1 MRPFI
6 CCCYYNKN
14 YGHLSIYRYLL
25 KCVCVVNRSETADN
39 DMDDSGSDED
49 DDDCKIK
56 ALRVLQ
62 SAQNN
67 IFCTAL
73 LLSKYYLTY
82 LHKNEPRIAGQT
94 GYAKVQENLQTPNG
108 SHKMFRMQ
116 TAVFYS
122 LHELLVSTYGL
133 KSSIHMNSIEALAMF
148 LMACGHGWSNGATQY
163 VFNHSGE
170 TISRK
175 FEDVLHCMV
184 AMCEDYIRPIDPNF
198 STTHPRISNDRRMM
212 PFFKD
217 CIGALD
223 GTHISATPPSHDAI
237 RYFGRSRKATQNVL
251 AVVDFDLRFTYASI
265 GQPGSMHDTSV
276 LFHALT
282 KDQDKFPHPPQGMNA

>member
-1 MRPFI
+1 
-6 CCCYYNKN
+6 
-14 YGHLSIYRYLL
+14 
-25 KCVCVVNRSETADN
+25 VVNRSETADN

-62 SAQNN
+62 SAQIN
-67 IFCTAL
+67 ILCTAL

-94 GYAKVQENLQTPNG
+94 GYAKVLEILQTPNG

-184 AMCEDYIRPIDPNF
+184 AMCEDYIRPIDPDF

-212 PFFKD
+212 LFFKD

-223 GTHISATPPSHDAI
+223 STHISTTPPSHDAI

>member
-1 MRPFI
+1 
-6 CCCYYNKN
+6 
-14 YGHLSIYRYLL
+14 
-25 KCVCVVNRSETADN
+25 VVNRSETS
-39 DMDDSGSDED
+39 DMDDNGSDD
-49 DDDCKIK
+49 DELGDNERKIK

-67 IFCTAL
+67 IICTAL
-73 LLSKYYLTY
+73 LLNKYYLTY
-82 LHKNEPRIAGQT
+82 LNKNEPRLPAQT
-94 GYAKVQENLQTPNG
+94 GYAKVLEILQTPNG
-108 SHKMFRMQ
+108 SHNMFRMQ

-122 LHELLVSTYGL
+122 LHDLLERKYGL
-133 KSSIHMNSIEALAMF
+133 ESTIHMSSIEALAMF
-148 LMACGHGWSNGATQY
+148 LVVCGHGWSNGALQCI
-163 VFNHSGE
+163 FNHSGE

-175 FEDVLHCMV
+175 FEEVLNCVV
-184 AMCEDYIRPIDPNF
+184 AMSEHYIRPIDPNF
-198 STTHPRISNDRRMM
+198 STTHPRISDDRRMM
-212 PFFKD
+212 PFFKN

-223 GTHISATPPSHDAI
+223 GTHISCTPPSHDVI

-282 KDQDKFPHPPQGMNA
+282 KDRDIFPHPPQGMNASSFGKYLYAFF